1 VVHERSKSPTTLT
14 IEKESSA
21 MLFSSTKTP
30 TDFYVYL
37 YLRED
42 GTPYYVGK
50 GKGSRAWRKR
60 KYGINPPVDKS
71 RIKIISH
78 RLVEREAFLLEI
90 KLIEVFGRK
99 DLGTGILRNITD
111 GGEGT
116 TGRSEESRQ
125 KTIVANRKRKG
136 LKPSDRRLAALAK
149 AHDQVRGKKQ
159 TAEHIEKRKLV
170 GDRNGMKG
178 RSHSEETI
186 AYLREI
192 STGKPHSEEH
202 NKNVSLALTGVP
214 KLRCCR
220 LSDRKEVSV
229 NSLNR
234 EPAPRVCRISDR
246 KEMDIIKFKQ
256 YLKTV
261 KNNIMP
267 ILA

>member
-1 VVHERSKSPTTLT
+1 M
-14 IEKESSA
+14 I
-21 MLFSSTKTP
+21 FSSTKHP
-30 TDFYVYL
+30 IDFYVYL

-42 GTPYYVGK
+42 DTPYYVGK

-60 KYGINPPVDKS
+60 KHGINPPTDKS
-71 RIKIISH
+71 RIRIVSH
-78 RLVEREAFLLEI
+78 RLNESEAFLLEI
-90 KLIEVFGRK
+90 KLIELFGRK

-111 GGEGT
+111 GGEGAS
-116 TGRSEESRQ
+116 GRSEESRQ

-136 LKPSDRRLAALAK
+136 LVPSARRLAALAK
-149 AHDQVRGKKQ
+149 THEQLRGKKQ
-159 TAEHIEKRKLV
+159 TAEHVEKRKLV

-186 AYLREI
+186 AYLKEI
-192 STGKPHSEEH
+192 SIGKPHSEEH
-202 NKNVSLALTGVP
+202 NRNVSISLTGVP

-246 KEMDIIKFKQ
+246 KEMDIVNFKK
-256 YLKTV
+256 YLNTEK
-261 KNNIMP
+261 K
-267 ILA
+267 